1 MPKMAKSDRQ
11 AKRIPQSSGHKCRQR
26 SSRKG
31 RPNEYPKA
39 QGTNAANAQVG
50 REGPTNTKK
59 FRAQMPQAVKS
70 EGNAIRIPQSSG
82 HKCLRRSSRKGR
94 PHEYLKVS
102 GTNAA
107 NAQVGREG
115 HTNTKKLRAQMP
127 PMLKSKRNAIR
138 IPKSSR
144 HKCLRWPSRTGR
156 RKALKSE
163 GKAIRIPKSSGHK
176 CLRWPS
182 RKGRPYEYLKAPGTN
197 ASGAQVGREGP
208 TNTKKLQAQMPQKD
222 KSNRQA
228 IYFLATSAT
237 AMIINAIPSISQN
250 PKRVWKRRKAKT
262 MDDRGSKAAM
272 MDASAGLI

>member
-156 RKALKSE
+156 RN
-163 GKAIRIPKSSGHK
+163 
-176 CLRWPS
+176 
-182 RKGRPYEYLKAPGTN
+182 EYPKAPGTN
-197 ASGAQVGREGP
+197 ASGAQVGREGH
-208 TNTKKLQAQMPQKD
+208 TNTKKLRAQMPKMAKSEGKAIRIPQSFGHKCLRRSSRKGRPYEYQKAPGANAT
-222 KSNRQA
+222 KGQVEPAGNLFPCHQCYSNDNKRDSQ
-228 IYFLATSAT
+228 YFPESEEG
-237 AMIINAIPSISQN
+237 MEEEES
-250 PKRVWKRRKAKT
+250 K
-262 MDDRGSKAAM
+262 DDGR
-272 MDASAGLI
+272 

>member
-1 MPKMAKSDRQ
+1 MPQAVKSEGRPNEYEKG
-11 AKRIPQSSGHKCRQR
+11 AALKSLPIP
-26 SSRKG
+26 SRKG

-156 RKALKSE
+156 RN
-163 GKAIRIPKSSGHK
+163 
-176 CLRWPS
+176 
-182 RKGRPYEYLKAPGTN
+182 EYPKAPGTN
-197 ASGAQVGREGP
+197 ASGAQVGREGH
-208 TNTKKLQAQMPQKD
+208 TNTKKLRAQMPKMA
-222 KSNRQA
+222 KSDRQA
-228 IYFLATSAT
+228 QRIPKSSGHKCLRRSSRKDRPNEYLKAPGT
-237 AMIINAIPSISQN
+237 NA
-250 PKRVWKRRKAKT
+250 
-262 MDDRGSKAAM
+262 
-272 MDASAGLI
+272 